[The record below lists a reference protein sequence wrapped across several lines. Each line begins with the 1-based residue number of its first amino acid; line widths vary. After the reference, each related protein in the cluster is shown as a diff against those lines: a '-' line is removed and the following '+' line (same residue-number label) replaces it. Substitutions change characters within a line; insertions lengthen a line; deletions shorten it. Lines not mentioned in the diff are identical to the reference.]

1 MIQIITI
8 DSINYDGELAN
19 VLFTPDNDSVVIN
32 LGDVILP
39 FTFEPSLLVPP
50 REIYGTYTIYTYANK
65 CVNFLDVTRPTPT
78 PTPTVTPTKTP
89 TPTPTTTPTPTPTYD
104 PCASQTP
111 TPTPTVTPTPTK
123 TPAPTPSN
131 TPTLPPCA
139 SQTPT
144 PTPTPSPLPFLPG
157 IYYGKFNNTTIT
169 SADTGSL
176 TFVTTNDITNTYVT
190 FSSGT
195 GYGYVL
201 IPISLPQ
208 PSDFKD
214 SSTGCTGNNVP
225 TNNIGTVVVLDANGF
240 AITYNIY
247 RTFYSFNGQL
257 LCWLCS

>member
-1 MIQIITI
+1 M
-8 DSINYDGELAN
+8 A
-19 VLFTPDNDSVVIN
+19 
-32 LGDVILP
+32 
-39 FTFEPSLLVPP
+39 
-50 REIYGTYTIYTYANK
+50 
-65 CVNFLDVTRPTPT
+65 TPT
-78 PTPTVTPTKTP
+78 PTPTMVTPTPTPTTVTPTP
-89 TPTPTTTPTPTPTYD
+89 TPTPTTTPTQTLTPTPTTT
-104 PCASQTP
+104 PTQTP
-111 TPTPTVTPTPTK
+111 TPTQ
-123 TPAPTPSN
+123 
-131 TPTLPPCA
+131 TL
-139 SQTPT
+139 
-144 PTPTPSPLPFLPG
+144 TPTPSPLPSLPG
-157 IYYGKFNNTTIT
+157 IYYGKFSNTTIT

-190 FSSGT
+190 FSAGT

-214 SSTGCTGNNVP
+214 SSTGCTGNDVP